1 MSPILAV
8 IGASLVVGLVA
19 GGSLRS
25 FERLHVHWWALVF
38 VGLALQL
45 VAVPRYGTVPAWAIG
60 AGLLISSYV
69 LLLMF
74 LTVNRWIPGAAVM
87 AVGLLMNLAVVAAN
101 GGMPVSARAVENAGG
116 TASTLA
122 TDAGAKHHLMSD
134 RDLLAPLGD
143 IIPIPRPAGVVLSIG
158 DVLLYAGMAWFVFQV
173 MRGRSRETPRPI
185 AMWFL
190 AYRGK
195 HAPGHWRLAARYR
208 AAAPVG
214 GERSG
219 TER

>member
-1 MSPILAV
+1 MSPVLAV
-8 IGASLVVGLVA
+8 IGLSLVVGLIA

-45 VAVPRYGTVPAWAIG
+45 VAVPRYGSVPASAIG
-60 AGLLISSYV
+60 AGLLIASYV

-101 GGMPVSARAVENAGG
+101 GGMPVSARAVESAGG

-122 TDAGAKHHLMSD
+122 TDAAAKHHLMSD

-143 IIPIPRPAGVVLSIG
+143 VIPIPPPASVVLSIG

-195 HAPGHWRLAARYR
+195 HAPGHWRMAARYR
-208 AAAPVG
+208 PAAPVG
-214 GERSG
+214 AERSG
-219 TER
+219 TEP